1 MRTCCEALESHQT
14 GWYELLSIGGNFKR
28 FALSTASLIVALV
41 YAPPN
46 MVQPADAQD
55 SQVVTLN
62 NDGVR
67 ALTSSNFKLAIE
79 KFEAALKLDGTYKL
93 ARSNLAIA
101 YNNYGLQLRSDP
113 KQAIKM
119 FHKALMLDPTNATT
133 RQNVDGII
141 RMMGKDPRDFEDRVD
156 LGDQARKGGDFTGA
170 IVEFA
175 AALDLKDD
183 SGVHEKLGDVY
194 RVVDRVDKA
203 IEQYQAGIRAKD
215 SASLE
220 VKLAQAFQQKKDI
233 ASAIGALG
241 QALKLNSDDPEVK
254 ESLVTAWEQALQ
266 VDPTSPANHIGL
278 GQALMMRGD
287 FDQAEQEF
295 QQAIRFSPGKN
306 NAIAAKFL
314 KDLPGVKKAAEVD
327 KHINAGLELQK
338 AGNLKAALE
347 EYNAA
352 LAGNPNDDAVWVN
365 IGTVYQALKDYA
377 NALKAYQQAN
387 KINPQNADAIQGIKT
402 AQAQQKDATIKG
414 LAEAANTAF
423 KAGDFA
429 GAVDKYLKLLEFNQK
444 DAATHFNLGAAYERM
459 KNIDAALSEY
469 KMASSID
476 PDNKDYQDA
485 YKDALGTKAQP
496 MINQALAAHKAKD
509 YPTAIKLYQG
519 ALAMQPNN
527 DELLYNLAS
536 AQYSAQLYKDA
547 AVSYAAALKIDP
559 KGRGECIY
567 FLATIDENFGN
578 GVEALAK
585 YKQYLQKM
593 PTGTFVAQANAR
605 VKALSLDVTKTQG
618 IKSETQIA
626 KEAEAAEAFK
636 QGVSLQESKQ
646 YAQAEPLYKKALALV
661 PDNVDYIYNL
671 GTLYQIMQ
679 KYDLAGQLYA
689 QAKKLSPDAKYIDEA
704 IALLGGDQAQPIVD
718 DAVKKQEGGDLAGAI
733 AGYKKALTLIPG
745 NARVWTNLG
754 TAQQQLEQF
763 IDAAKSYQKGYELD
777 AKGEVAN
784 LYFLGILD
792 ENAGNGTEALSK
804 YKHYLQKDP
813 VGAYVKDAN
822 DRVARLMANIKD
834 TVKIVTKA
842 EAANAAAADAAYQ
855 NGIKLQEA
863 QKYDEAIAEYSKA
876 EQAMPGEPAYPYAK
890 GTALQAKGD
899 LDGAN
904 AAYNK
909 AISLSKDQK
918 FIADVKAAQSTLG
931 AQKVAPFIE
940 KGNTAYAAKDWKGAI
955 AAYLQVMQMT
965 PADGDSATFLGA
977 SYQNDGNYT
986 AARGAYEKAYKPGN
1000 KPDALYFLGILD
1012 ENDGNAAMAISHY
1025 NQYIKEAKTNDY
1037 KAAAQAAVVRLQK
1050 NPKDLQKLQTEA
1062 QATAS
1067 AEVAAAYQKAVE
1079 LQTASKFPDA
1089 LTEYDKAIAGAPNEP
1104 SYIYGK
1110 GTCYQQ
1116 MGDMDN
1122 AIKCYEKAVSLNGSE
1137 KAYRDALNGA
1147 KAAVGQAKAQ
1157 PLVDSAIKKQ
1167 TTDLGG
1173 GKYDY
1178 AGAIADYNSALKLYD
1193 DPATHM
1199 NLGTA
1204 LQANNDTAGAL
1215 REYSRA
1221 IQMDATMADAY
1232 FYRASLY
1239 EFLKNL
1245 PGAKAD
1251 FTKYLQL
1258 APTGPNAPAAKDGLK
1273 RVGAAA
1279 PAKRK

>member
-1 MRTCCEALESHQT
+1 MQ
-14 GWYELLSIGGNFKR
+14 LLSIGGNSKR

-41 YAPPN
+41 YAPPQ
-46 MVQPADAQD
+46 MVPAALAQYQQSD
-55 SQVVTLN
+55 SAPTSGSVVTLN

-79 KFEAALKLDGTYKL
+79 KFEAALKIDGTYKL

-101 YNNYGLQLRSDP
+101 YNNYGLQLRNDP

-119 FHKALMLDPTNATT
+119 FHKALMLDPANATT

-141 RMMGKDPRDFEDRVD
+141 RMMGKDPKDFEDRVD

-170 IVEFA
+170 IVEYA

-183 SGVHEKLGDVY
+183 AGVHEKLGDVY

-215 SASLE
+215 SAGLE
-220 VKLAQAFQQKKDI
+220 VKLAQAFLQKKDI
-233 ASAIGALG
+233 ASGIAALG

-254 ESLVTAWEQALQ
+254 EALVTAWEQALQ

-306 NAIAAKFL
+306 NAIAQKFL
-314 KDLPGVKKAAEVD
+314 KDIPAAKKAAEVE

-338 AGNLKAALE
+338 TGNLKGAIE

-352 LAGNPNDDAVWVN
+352 LAGDPNDDAIWVN
-365 IGTVYQALKDYA
+365 IGTAYQAMKDYA

-387 KINPQNADAIQGIKT
+387 KINPQNQDAIQGIKT
-402 AQAQQKDATIKG
+402 ASAQQKDATIKA
-414 LAEAANTAF
+414 LAEAANTSF
-423 KAGDFA
+423 KSGDFA
-429 GAVDKYLKLLEFNQK
+429 GAVDKYLKLLEFNPK

-459 KNIDAALSEY
+459 KNIDAALNEY
-469 KMASSID
+469 SMASKLD

-485 YKDALGTKAQP
+485 YKDALGSKAQP
-496 MINQALAAHKAKD
+496 LINQALAAHKAKD

-547 AVSYAAALKIDP
+547 AVSYSAALKIDP

-567 FLATIDENFGN
+567 FLATIDENYGN

-585 YKQYLQKM
+585 YKLYLQKV
-593 PTGTFVAQANAR
+593 PTGMFVAQANAR
-605 VKALSLDVTKTQG
+605 VKALSLDVTKTVQ
-618 IKSETQIA
+618 IKSETQLA

-636 QGVSLQESKQ
+636 QGVALQEGKQ
-646 YAQAEPLYKKALALV
+646 YAQAEPLYKKAMALV

-671 GTLYQIMQ
+671 GTLYQVMQ

-704 IALLGGDQAQPIVD
+704 IASLGGDQAQPIVD
-718 DAVKKQEGGDLAGAI
+718 DAVKKQQAGDLAGAI
-733 AGYKKALTLIPG
+733 AGYQKALTLIPG

-754 TAQQQLEQF
+754 TAQQQMEQW
-763 IDAAKSYQKGYELD
+763 IDAAKSYQKAYELD

-792 ENAGNGTEALSK
+792 ENAGNGVEALSK

-813 VGAYVKDAN
+813 VGTYVKDAN
-822 DRVARLMANIKD
+822 DRVARLMANVKD

-842 EAANAAAADAAYQ
+842 EAANAATADEAYQ

-863 QKYDEAIAEYSKA
+863 QKYDEAIAQYAKA
-876 EQAMPGEPAYPYAK
+876 ETAMPGEPAYPYAK

-899 LDGAN
+899 LEGA
-904 AAYNK
+904 AASYDK

-918 FIADVKAAQSTLG
+918 FIADVNAAKATLG
-931 AQKVAPFIE
+931 AQKVAPILE
-940 KGNTAYAAKDWKGAI
+940 KANADYQAKNYAA
-955 AAYLQVMQMT
+955 AAAGYAQVVKMT
-965 PADGDSATFLGA
+965 PNDGDSWIFLAA
-977 SYQNDGNYT
+977 SYQFEGNYQ
-986 AARGAYEKAYKPGN
+986 AARGAYDSAYKLGK
-1000 KPDALYFLGILD
+1000 KPDALYFLGALD
-1012 ENDGNAAMAISHY
+1012 ENDGQAAMAISHY
-1025 NQYIKEAKTNDY
+1025 QQYIKEAPNGEY
-1037 KAAAQAAVVRLQK
+1037 KQAAQQRIDALRKNPADVQKMQTVAQAA
-1050 NPKDLQKLQTEA
+1050 
-1062 QATAS
+1062 AS

-1079 LQTASKFPDA
+1079 LQTASKFPEA
-1089 LTEYDKAIAGAPNEP
+1089 LAEYDKAIAGAPNEP

-1110 GTCYQQ
+1110 GTAYQAS
-1116 MGDMDN
+1116 GDLDN

-1147 KAAVGQAKAQ
+1147 KAAKAQ

-1173 GKYDY
+1173 GKYDLP
-1178 AGAIADYNSALKLYD
+1178 GAIADYNAALKLYD

-1204 LQANNDTAGAL
+1204 LQANNDNAGAL
-1215 REYSRA
+1215 REYTRA
-1221 IQMDATMADAY
+1221 IQLDASMADAY
-1232 FYRASLY
+1232 FYRAALY
-1239 EFLKNL
+1239 EFMGNKAA
-1245 PGAKAD
+1245 AKAD
-1251 FTKYLQL
+1251 YTKYLQL
-1258 APTGPNAPAAKDGLK
+1258 APSGPNAGAAREGLK
-1273 RVGAAA
+1273 RVSGPAA
-1279 PAKRK
+1279 PGKRK

>member
-1 MRTCCEALESHQT
+1 MRHAAKR
-14 GWYELLSIGGNFKR
+14 WYLVKQGGMQLLSIGGNFKR

-41 YAPPN
+41 YAPSP
-46 MVQPADAQD
+46 MVPSAEAQD

-79 KFEAALKLDGTYKL
+79 KFEAALKIDGSYKL

-101 YNNYGLQLRSDP
+101 YNNYGLQLRSEP
-113 KQAIKM
+113 QQAIKM
-119 FHKALMLDPTNATT
+119 FHKALMLDPANATT

-170 IVEFA
+170 IVEYA

-183 SGVHEKLGDVY
+183 AGVHEKLGDVY

-203 IEQYQAGIRAKD
+203 IEQYQGGIRAKD
-215 SASLE
+215 SAGLE
-220 VKLAQAFQQKKDI
+220 VKLAQAFLQKKDI
-233 ASAIGALG
+233 ASGIGALG

-254 ESLVTAWEQALQ
+254 EALVTAWEQALQ

-295 QQAIRFSPGKN
+295 NQAIRFSPGKN
-306 NAIAAKFL
+306 NAIAQKFL
-314 KDLPGVKKAAEVD
+314 RDIPAARKAADVD

-338 AGNLKAALE
+338 AGNLKAAIE

-352 LAGNPNDDAVWVN
+352 LAGDPNDDAIWVN
-365 IGTVYQALKDYA
+365 IGTAYQAMKDFG

-414 LAEAANTAF
+414 LAEAANTSF
-423 KAGDFA
+423 KSGDFA
-429 GAVDKYLKLLEFNQK
+429 GAVDKYLKLLEFNNK

-469 KMASSID
+469 SMASKLD

-485 YKDALGTKAQP
+485 YKDALGSKAQP
-496 MINQALAAHKAKD
+496 LINKALAAHKAKD
-509 YPTAIKLYQG
+509 YTTAIPLYEG
-519 ALAMQPNN
+519 ALAIQPNN
-527 DELLYNLAS
+527 DELWYNLAS
-536 AQYSAQLYKDA
+536 AQYSAELYKP
-547 AVSYAAALKIDP
+547 AAASYGKALTIDP

-567 FLATIDENFGN
+567 FLATIDENYGN

-585 YKQYLQKM
+585 YKQYLQKV

-605 VKALSLDVTKTQG
+605 VKALSLDVTKTNP
-618 IKSETQIA
+618 IKSESTLA
-626 KEAEAAEAFK
+626 KEAEAADAFK
-636 QGVSLQESKQ
+636 QAVSLQQSKQ

-671 GTLYQIMQ
+671 GTLYQNME
-679 KYDLAGQLYA
+679 KYDLANQLYA
-689 QAKKLSPDAKYIDEA
+689 QAKKLAPDAKYIDEA
-704 IALLGGDQAQPIVD
+704 IASVGGDQAQPIVD
-718 DAVKKQEGGDLAGAI
+718 DAVKKQQAGDLAGAI
-733 AGYKKALTLIPG
+733 AGYQKALSLIPG

-754 TAQQQLEQF
+754 TAQQQNEQF
-763 IDAAKSYQKGYELD
+763 VDAAKSYQKGYELD
-777 AKGEVAN
+777 PKGEVAN

-792 ENAGNGTEALSK
+792 ENAGHGVDGLSK
-804 YKHYLQKDP
+804 YKHYLTKDP
-813 VGAYVKDAN
+813 VGTYVKDAN
-822 DRVARLMANIKD
+822 DRVARLQANIND
-834 TVKIVTKA
+834 TQKIVTKA
-842 EAANAAAADAAYQ
+842 DAANAAAADAAYQ

-863 QKYDEAIAEYSKA
+863 QKYDEAIAEYAKA
-876 EQAMPGEPAYPYAK
+876 ETAMPGEPAYPYAK

-899 LDGAN
+899 LEGA
-904 AAYNK
+904 AASYNK
-909 AISLSKDQK
+909 AISLSKDKK
-918 FIADVKAAQSTLG
+918 FIDDVNAAKSTLG

-965 PADGDSATFLGA
+965 PNDGDSATFLGA

-986 AARGAYEKAYKPGN
+986 AARAAYEKAYNPGK
-1000 KPDALYFLGILD
+1000 KPDALYFLGVLD
-1012 ENDGNAAMAISHY
+1012 ENDGNSAMAISHY
-1025 NQYIKEAKTNDY
+1025 NQYIKESKSADY
-1037 KAAAQAAVVRLQK
+1037 KAAAQARIAALQK

-1062 QATAS
+1062 QANAS
-1067 AEVAAAYQKAVE
+1067 AEVTAAYTKAVE
-1079 LQTASKFPDA
+1079 LQTAGKYPEA
-1089 LTEYDKAIAGAPNEP
+1089 LAEYDKAIAGSPNEP
-1104 SYIYGK
+1104 SYVYGK
-1110 GTCYQQ
+1110 GTAYQAS
-1116 MGDMDN
+1116 GDLDN
-1122 AIKCYEKAVSLNGSE
+1122 AIKCYEKAVSLNGNE

-1147 KAAVGQAKAQ
+1147 KAGKAQ

-1173 GKYDY
+1173 GKYDLP
-1178 AGAIADYNSALKLYD
+1178 GAIADYNAALKLYD

-1204 LQANNDTAGAL
+1204 LQANNDTAGAM
-1215 REYSRA
+1215 REYTRA
-1221 IQMDATMADAY
+1221 IQLDASMADAY
-1232 FYRASLY
+1232 FYRGSLY
-1239 EFLKNL
+1239 EFMKNL
-1245 PGAKAD
+1245 PAAKAD
-1251 FTKYLQL
+1251 FTKYLQV
-1258 APTGPNAPAAKDGLK
+1258 APSGPNAAAVREGLK
-1273 RVGAAA
+1273 RVGGAA